1 MLKTLNIKQKF
12 RLRRAMSVTRL
23 TRGARPALAGLQRA
37 SHRAHT
43 RANEPTAHAGSAQ
56 YNAQHRRNQG
66 DASLVIIREQ
76 GAGSGSCYKSDATV
90 NRAKVSTPSLEFRI
104 LCHVLD

>member
-1 MLKTLNIKQKF
+1 MCGGLWPALALNQQHGI
-12 RLRRAMSVTRL
+12 TRL
-23 TRGARPALAGLQRA
+23 TRGARPALAGLQRV
-37 SHRAHT
+37 SHSTHT
-43 RANEPTAHAGSAQ
+43 RASEPTAHAGSAQ

-90 NRAKVSTPSLEFRI
+90 SRAKVSTPSREVI
-104 LCHVLD
+104 VTPHVLD